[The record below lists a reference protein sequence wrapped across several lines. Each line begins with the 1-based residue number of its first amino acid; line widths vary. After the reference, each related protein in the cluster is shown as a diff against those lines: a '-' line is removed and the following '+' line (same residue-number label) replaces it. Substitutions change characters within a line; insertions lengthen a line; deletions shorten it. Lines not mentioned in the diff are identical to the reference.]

1 MKAQFKVG
9 QKVTMTDD
17 ALDNYGEEYRGIV
30 FIVKSKATKYMPSK
44 EFYTKGMPE
53 GFHPGYDESVKG
65 IGLYDLVISD
75 DGDDFGNSLYDWE
88 LKAV

>member
-17 ALDNYGEEYRGIV
+17 ALDNYGEEYRGKV
-30 FIVKSKATKYMPSK
+30 FIIKSKATKYMPSK
-44 EFYTKGMPE
+44 EFYANGMPD
-53 GFHPGYDESVKG
+53 GYHPGYDEGVKG
-65 IGLYDLVISD
+65 MGLYDLVTSD

-88 LKAV
+88 LKEA